1 MGDFGTALIE
11 ILKENK
17 ALKEDNKALKEG
29 NRGLENRLF
38 AIEEWLRHSLTDNES
53 AKHILDLFFND

>member
-1 MGDFGTALIE
+1 MDTNKELLTV
-11 ILKENK
+11 LKENK
-17 ALKEDNKALKEG
+17 ALKEDNRE
-29 NRGLENRLF
+29 LENRLF

>member
-1 MGDFGTALIE
+1 MGDFGTELIE
-11 ILKENK
+11 ILKQNK
-17 ALKEDNKALKEG
+17 ALKEDNRE
-29 NRGLENRLF
+29 LENRLF